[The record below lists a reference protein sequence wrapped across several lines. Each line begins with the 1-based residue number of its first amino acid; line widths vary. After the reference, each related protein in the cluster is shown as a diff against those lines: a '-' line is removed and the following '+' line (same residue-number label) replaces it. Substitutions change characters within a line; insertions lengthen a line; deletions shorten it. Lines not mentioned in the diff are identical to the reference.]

1 MHRLLFFVL
10 CSICLTKMDIL
21 DTFDEIK
28 IGVCYKLDGK
38 VLDSMP
44 GQLVGSL
51 KSSCRNTSISVLLL
65 LQPHQFRF
73 DAMMCVLITYY
84 LSSLPPSPIL
94 HAHPHSLPPPQTQP
108 HHPHSL
114 PPPHTQPHNPHPS
127 PMHTL
132 TVYHPPHTQPHHPT
146 HPPCTPSQSTT
157 PTHTATQALL
167 EKVEVEYV
175 SMPGWKTSLAHM
187 KSLEELPPNAKA
199 YVSRLSE
206 LTGMKG
212 K

>member
-1 MHRLLFFVL
+1 MHCLFFVL
-10 CSICLTKMDIL
+10 YSICLTKMDIL

-44 GQLVGSL
+44 GQHNQQVIYRLTE
-51 KSSCRNTSISVLLL
+51 SSCTVV
-65 LQPHQFRF
+65 
-73 DAMMCVLITYY
+73 MYLIF
-84 LSSLPPSPIL
+84 PIL
-94 HAHPHSLPPPQTQP
+94 
-108 HHPHSL
+108 
-114 PPPHTQPHNPHPS
+114 
-127 PMHTL
+127 MHTL
-132 TVYHPPHTQPHHPT
+132 SLSPPP
-146 HPPCTPSQSTT
+146 

-187 KSLEELPPNAKA
+187 KSLEELPPNARA